1 MNDHHTMLY
10 EKLSKHTKFYLLS
23 QNRKK
28 GDGAIEERSQ
38 RGERGEIQ
46 PRGKGGKG
54 DESVRLMRTG

>member
-46 PRGKGGKG
+46 PREREGK
-54 DESVRLMRTG
+54 EMRA

>member
-28 GDGAIEERSQ
+28 GDGAIEERDPKGV
-38 RGERGEIQ
+38 RGEKSNPGRRE
-46 PRGKGGKG
+46 GK
-54 DESVRLMRTG
+54 EMRA

>member
-28 GDGAIEERSQ
+28 GDGAIEERDPKGV
-38 RGERGEIQ
+38 RGEKSNPGRGRE
-46 PRGKGGKG
+46 R
-54 DESVRLMRTG
+54 R